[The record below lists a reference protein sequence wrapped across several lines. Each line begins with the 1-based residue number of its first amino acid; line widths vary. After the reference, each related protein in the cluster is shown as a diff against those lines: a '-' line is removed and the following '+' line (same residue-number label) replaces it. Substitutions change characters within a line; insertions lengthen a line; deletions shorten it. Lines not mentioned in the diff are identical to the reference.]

1 MNEMYGKRDHLTTQL
16 EDVIPGTKTYTA
28 MKSLIEEYSK
38 SIQLKETSMSG
49 PIGLM
54 LADDAPADG
63 ADDSSP
69 ATDDNSGSDAADNGS
84 ADDSNSGAST
94 GDDSGSSAADGD
106 SNTGSDN
113 SDSSNASPT
122 QTTPPK
128 SGSSDPAV
136 SAPPKDNTF
145 MIVGIIAVVAI
156 GVTLGMF
163 VGKKGCFA
171 KKGESEGEG
180 GEKDDLYVKFLNAE
194 LKAWVWWSF
203 KCSSN
208 LKMDPAGH

>member
-38 SIQLKETSMSG
+38 TIQLKETSMSG

-63 ADDSSP
+63 ADD
-69 ATDDNSGSDAADNGS
+69 NSGSDAANDNGS
-84 ADDSNSGAST
+84 TDAPTDGSSDSNSGAST
-94 GDDSGSSAADGD
+94 GDDSGSSAAGGD
-106 SNTGSDN
+106 SNTESDN
-113 SDSSNASPT
+113 SGSSNA
-122 QTTPPK
+122 TPDPATPSK
-128 SGSSDPAV
+128 NSGSSDPAV
-136 SAPPKDNTF
+136 SDGDAPPPKGNTV

-163 VGKKGCFA
+163 FGKKGCFA
-171 KKGESEGEG
+171 EKGKPEEEG
-180 GEKDDLYVKFLNAE
+180 GEKDDLYRKFL
-194 LKAWVWWSF
+194 
-203 KCSSN
+203 
-208 LKMDPAGH
+208 

>member
-63 ADDSSP
+63 ADD
-69 ATDDNSGSDAADNGS
+69 NSGSDAAADNGS
-84 ADDSNSGAST
+84 TDAPTDGSSDSNSGAST
-94 GDDSGSSAADGD
+94 GDDSGSSAAGGD
-106 SNTGSDN
+106 SNTESDN
-113 SDSSNASPT
+113 SGSSNATPDPA
-122 QTTPPK
+122 TPPK
-128 SGSSDPAV
+128 NSGGSD
-136 SAPPKDNTF
+136 STLGGGDDAPPPKGNTV

-163 VGKKGCFA
+163 LGKKGCFA
-171 KKGESEGEG
+171 KKGELEGEG

-194 LKAWVWWSF
+194 LKA
-203 KCSSN
+203 
-208 LKMDPAGH
+208 